1 MCFLIASKFCDRMIL
16 MFDVVTIGTATKD
29 VFLRSSLFKVLK
41 DEKHL
46 KKLGF
51 VSGEAEC
58 FALGSKLEVE
68 RPHYTL
74 GGGAANAA
82 VTFARAGLKTGAVVK
97 TGDDEA
103 GESIARALED
113 ERVKVFPAVDKK
125 LGTGYSTILLN
136 VGGERTIL
144 VYRGAAGNFAP
155 KDIPRASLRAKWAY
169 VSPGTMDLSLMKQI
183 IETLKRRGAKVAM
196 VPSKKYVEMGMNKLK
211 DIFRQIDVVVV
222 NREEA
227 SRLTGV
233 DYKKSRAI
241 FKKFDDV
248 VPGIAVMT
256 DGANGS
262 LVSDGRYIYRAS
274 IFKEKA
280 LADRTG
286 AGDAFA
292 SGFVT
297 GLIRKNDVHYAM
309 RYGAANATSVV
320 EHIGAQTGIL
330 KKGDLNNKRWKYLDL
345 DIEPL

>member
-1 MCFLIASKFCDRMIL
+1 
-16 MFDVVTIGTATKD
+16 MFDVISIGTATKD
-29 VFLRSSLFKVLK
+29 VFLKSSFFKILR

-51 VSGEAEC
+51 TSGEAEC
-58 FALGSKLEVE
+58 FALGSKLDVE
-68 RPHYTL
+68 RPSFTI

-82 VTFARAGLKTGAVVK
+82 VTFARAGFKTAALIKV
-97 TGDDEA
+97 GDDEA
-103 GESIARALED
+103 GKSIINALEE

-136 VGGERTIL
+136 PGGERTIL

-155 KDIPRASLRAKWAY
+155 KDIGRAALRAKWAY
-169 VSPGTMDLSLMKQI
+169 IAPGTLDISLMKNI
-183 IETLKRRGAKVAM
+183 IATLKRGGAKIAM
-196 VPSKKYVEMGMNKLK
+196 NPSKKYVEMGMTKLK
-211 DIFRQIDVVVV
+211 DLLRQLDVVVV

-233 DYKKSRAI
+233 DYKKNRAI
-241 FKKFDDV
+241 FKKFDEV

-256 DGANGS
+256 DGSSGS

-274 IFKEKA
+274 VFKEKA
-280 LADRTG
+280 LVDRTG

-292 SGFVT
+292 SGFVA
-297 GLIRKNDVHYAM
+297 GLIQKNDVHYAM
-309 RYGAANATSVV
+309 RQAAANATSVV
-320 EHIGAQTGIL
+320 EHIGAQAGVL
-330 KKGDLNNKRWKYLDL
+330 KKGALNDKRWKYLDL